1 MDKEPQI
8 ETITF
13 SEFLYKLSILKFLDI
28 LGLLFLSFL
37 FYYFISILFT
47 NVLYY
52 YTFYLVFFSLLVIL
66 IIWHSEDTKVFF
78 IISAIHYFIILAVS
92 YFYL

>member
-1 MDKEPQI
+1 MDQKPQI

-28 LGLLFLSFL
+28 LGLLLLSFL
-37 FYYFISILFT
+37 FYYFIPFLFIDS
-47 NVLYY
+47 VYK
-52 YTFYLVFFSLLVIL
+52 YTDYLVFFTLVAIL
-66 IIWHSEDTKVFF
+66 VQWYDKQTKVFF
-78 IISAIHYFIILAVS
+78 IVPSIPYFIILIVS

>member
-1 MDKEPQI
+1 MDKEPQV

-37 FYYFISILFT
+37 FYYFIPILFT
-47 NVLYY
+47 NITYD
-52 YTFYLVFFSLLVIL
+52 YTLYLVFFSLLAIL
-66 IIWHSEDTKVFF
+66 IKWYHEETKVFF
-78 IISAIHYFIILAVS
+78 VVPAIPYFIILAVS

>member
-37 FYYFISILFT
+37 FYYFIPILFT
-47 NVLYY
+47 NVVYD
-52 YTFYLVFFSLLVIL
+52 YTFYLV
-66 IIWHSEDTKVFF
+66 
-78 IISAIHYFIILAVS
+78 
-92 YFYL
+92 